1 MNKIKKSSLHH
12 KLMVNNISIND
23 NKSVI
28 KFLKTNPILTNNKKV
43 KIFEEMW
50 SKWLGVKYSVF
61 VNSGSSA
68 NLVSISYL
76 RTLYSSGEIIVPT
89 LTWVS
94 DITSILYSNFKPV
107 FVDINLETLSL
118 DDSNLE
124 KVINKKTRAI
134 FLTHLLGL
142 NGLTDKILKLVK
154 KYKIY
159 LIEDVCE
166 SHGAK
171 FRNKKLGNFGDISN
185 FSFYYAH
192 HMSTIEGGMVCT
204 NNKNI
209 YEKIRIMRGHGLLRE
224 STDKNLKIKKI
235 KEFKNLNKEF
245 LFLYPGYNL
254 RSTEI
259 NAVYGIS
266 QIKNLDKNNQK
277 RIANFKFFLKNL
289 DGEKYVTNFNIIG
302 SCNYAFI
309 ILFNQRYRNLKFR
322 EKFESALNKNKIEHR
337 RGLAGG
343 GDQTRQPYLRYFK
356 NKYRI
361 YGKLKNTDIVH
372 NYGFYIGNYP
382 SLKKSKI
389 LEICKLLNSI

>member
-134 FLTHLLGL
+134 FITHLLGL

-171 FRNKKLGNFGDISN
+171 FRNKKLGSFGDISN

-204 NNKNI
+204 NKKNI

-245 LFLYPGYNL
+245 LFLHPGYNL

-289 DGEKYVTNFNIIG
+289 DDEKYVTNFNING

-309 ILFNQRYRNLKFR
+309 ILFNKKYRNLKFR
-322 EKFESALNKNKIEHR
+322 ENFESTLNKNNIEHR
-337 RGLAGG
+337 RGLSGG

-372 NYGFYIGNYP
+372 NYGFYNGNYP

-389 LEICKLLNSI
+389 LQICKLLNSI